1 MIVSFAT
8 RSVTRYNRQAM
19 AVAAPS
25 EVFRC
30 PQCGVQREQIAEM
43 ALVHLPLFTFK
54 YSYSGRTYTAVVE
67 AATGSVFA
75 NIYPAKAEAPYILA
89 GAAAALTFLCL
100 ALVP

>member
-30 PQCGVQREQIAEM
+30 PQCGGELHPDEGQIFLTCPYCGSA
-43 ALVHLPLFTFK
+43 VHADKSRIVFHWYL
-54 YSYSGRTYTAVVE
+54 
-67 AATGSVFA
+67 AATLDE
-75 NIYPAKAEAPYILA
+75 AKARGALA
-89 GAAAALTFLCL
+89 RWMAGQRTSESPRL
-100 ALVP
+100 PPR